1 MISFML
7 EDQELFLS
15 DKIVTI
21 IISFVTEQSFC
32 IARMVFEKRSKDLFS
47 QKVRILLRKTRRNA
61 MTVLEVK
68 ELTKKY
74 GEGESEVIALD
85 HVSFSVERGEF
96 VAIIGASG
104 SGKSTLMNMI
114 GGIDYPTSG
123 SIIIDG
129 NEIQAMSEDELAI
142 FRRRNLGIVYQFYNL
157 IPTLTAEENIALPWK
172 LDGRKENKER
182 LSEIVNMLGLEK
194 RAKHLPGQMSGGQ
207 QQRVSIG
214 RALINEPAFIL
225 ADEPTGNLDSKTSKD
240 ILDILKFTNQKYKQ
254 TILLVTHDE
263 KIALQAN
270 RIITIGDGKIIKDE
284 VMKQ

>member
-1 MISFML
+1 ML
-7 EDQELFLS
+7 EDPELFLS

-21 IISFVTEQSFC
+21 IISFVTVQSFC
-32 IARMVFEKRSKDLFS
+32 IVRMVVEKRSKFLSS

-61 MTVLEVK
+61 MAVLEVK

-194 RAKHLPGQMSGGQ
+194 RAKHLPRQMSGGQ

-225 ADEPTGNLDSKTSKD
+225 ADEPTGNLDSKTSRE

-284 VMKQ
+284 VMK

>member
-32 IARMVFEKRSKDLFS
+32 IARMVFEKRSKVLFS

-61 MTVLEVK
+61 MAVLEVK

-225 ADEPTGNLDSKTSKD
+225 ADEPTGNLDSKTSRE

-263 KIALQAN
+263 KIALQTN

-284 VMKQ
+284 VMK

>member
-61 MTVLEVK
+61 MAVLEVK

-114 GGIDYPTSG
+114 GGIDHPTSG

-157 IPTLTAEENIALPWK
+157 IPTLTAEENIVLPWK

-225 ADEPTGNLDSKTSKD
+225 ADEPTGNLDSKTSRE

-284 VMKQ
+284 VMK

>member
-157 IPTLTAEENIALPWK
+157 IPTLTVEENIALPWK

-225 ADEPTGNLDSKTSKD
+225 ADEPTGNLDSKTSRE

-284 VMKQ
+284 VMK

>member
-1 MISFML
+1 M
-7 EDQELFLS
+7 FLS

-21 IISFVTEQSFC
+21 INSFVTVQSFC
-32 IARMVFEKRSKDLFS
+32 IVRMVVEKRSKFLSS

-61 MTVLEVK
+61 MAVLEVK

-225 ADEPTGNLDSKTSKD
+225 ADEPTGNLDSKTSRE

-284 VMKQ
+284 VMK

>member
-1 MISFML
+1 M
-7 EDQELFLS
+7 FLS

-21 IISFVTEQSFC
+21 IIYFVTEQSFC
-32 IARMVFEKRSKDLFS
+32 IARMVFEKRSNILSS
-47 QKVRILLRKTRRNA
+47 QKVWILLRKTRRNVMA
-61 MTVLEVK
+61 VLKVK

-225 ADEPTGNLDSKTSKD
+225 ADEPTGNLDSKTSRE

-284 VMKQ
+284 VMK

>member
-1 MISFML
+1 M
-7 EDQELFLS
+7 FLS

-32 IARMVFEKRSKDLFS
+32 IARMVFEKRSKVLFS
-47 QKVRILLRKTRRNA
+47 QKVWILLRKTRRNA
-61 MTVLEVK
+61 MAVLEVK

-114 GGIDYPTSG
+114 GGIDHQTSG

-129 NEIQAMSEDELAI
+129 NEIQSMSEDELAI

-225 ADEPTGNLDSKTSKD
+225 ADEPTGNLDSKTSRE

-284 VMKQ
+284 VMK

>member
-1 MISFML
+1 M
-7 EDQELFLS
+7 
-15 DKIVTI
+15 
-21 IISFVTEQSFC
+21 
-32 IARMVFEKRSKDLFS
+32 A
-47 QKVRILLRKTRRNA
+47 
-61 MTVLEVK
+61 VLEVR

-74 GEGESEVIALD
+74 GQGESEVIALD

-114 GGIDYPTSG
+114 GGLDHPTGG
-123 SIIIDG
+123 SVIIEENDITS
-129 NEIQAMSEDELAI
+129 MSEDELAI
-142 FRRRNLGIVYQFYNL
+142 FRRRNLGIIYQFYNL

-172 LDGRKENKER
+172 LDGRKENKKR
-182 LSEIVNMLGLEK
+182 LAEILQLLGLEK

-225 ADEPTGNLDSKTSKD
+225 ADEPTGNLDSKTGME
-240 ILDILKFTNQKYKQ
+240 IMDILKHANQKYKQ

-263 KIALQAN
+263 KIALQAG
-270 RIITIGDGKIIKDE
+270 RIITIGDGKIVKDE
-284 VMKQ
+284 VMRS

>member
-1 MISFML
+1 M
-7 EDQELFLS
+7 FLS

-32 IARMVFEKRSKDLFS
+32 IARMVFEKRSKILFS

-61 MTVLEVK
+61 MAVLEVK

-225 ADEPTGNLDSKTSKD
+225 ADEPTGNLDSKTSRE

-284 VMKQ
+284 VMK

>member
-1 MISFML
+1 M
-7 EDQELFLS
+7 
-15 DKIVTI
+15 
-21 IISFVTEQSFC
+21 
-32 IARMVFEKRSKDLFS
+32 A
-47 QKVRILLRKTRRNA
+47 
-61 MTVLEVK
+61 VLEVK

-129 NEIQAMSEDELAI
+129 NGIQAMSEDELAI

-182 LSEIVNMLGLEK
+182 LSEIVIMLGLEK

-225 ADEPTGNLDSKTSKD
+225 ADEPTGNLDSKTSRE

-284 VMKQ
+284 VMK

>member
-1 MISFML
+1 ML
-7 EDQELFLS
+7 EDPELFLS

-21 IISFVTEQSFC
+21 IISFVTVQSFC
-32 IARMVFEKRSKDLFS
+32 IARMIFEKRSKILS
-47 QKVRILLRKTRRNA
+47 SHKVRILLRKTRRNA
-61 MTVLEVK
+61 MAVLEVK

-85 HVSFSVERGEF
+85 HVTFSVERGEF

-225 ADEPTGNLDSKTSKD
+225 ADEPTGNLDSKTSRE

-284 VMKQ
+284 VMK

>member
-1 MISFML
+1 M
-7 EDQELFLS
+7 
-15 DKIVTI
+15 
-21 IISFVTEQSFC
+21 
-32 IARMVFEKRSKDLFS
+32 A
-47 QKVRILLRKTRRNA
+47 
-61 MTVLEVK
+61 VLEVK

-214 RALINEPAFIL
+214 RACRRVNMRFC
-225 ADEPTGNLDSKTSKD
+225 
-240 ILDILKFTNQKYKQ
+240 
-254 TILLVTHDE
+254 
-263 KIALQAN
+263 
-270 RIITIGDGKIIKDE
+270 RW
-284 VMKQ
+284 